1 MPKRSD
7 YFIFIILLQLTL
19 PLTLTG
25 LIITS
30 CTVNQ
35 KGASFQTPEST
46 VAALLQAYDKG
57 DVTMVRNILVPTD
70 SASSIIVQGLE
81 NASKSGAD
89 FTISNTIFEKIDQ
102 DDTEASIL
110 AKYHLTITDSKHNI
124 IFDGDT
130 AEQYHL
136 IKMNDRW
143 YITDL
148 EQYTIPLNSEP

>member
-1 MPKRSD
+1 VSWAVHPIIQLLGRAFWK
-7 YFIFIILLQLTL
+7 IFPPAWQNREVL
-19 PLTLTG
+19 
-25 LIITS
+25 
-30 CTVNQ
+30 
-35 KGASFQTPEST
+35 
-46 VAALLQAYDKG
+46 
-57 DVTMVRNILVPTD
+57 
-70 SASSIIVQGLE
+70 
-81 NASKSGAD
+81 
-89 FTISNTIFEKIDQ
+89 TISNTIFEKIDQ

-110 AKYHLTITDSKHNI
+110 AKYHLNITDSKHNI